1 MEDVSRRTERDLC
14 AITGDVESLS
24 IENNNLPRELPPLE
38 SVGNNNDVE
47 EDTCLTSVHG
57 RDKHHQEHKSK
68 RTAWMQPTEAD
79 GNCNVISQDV
89 PESLQN
95 DSNIPVLCCDDQ
107 QQTISQPSYRYSVQI
122 KQRGD
127 DTELV
132 EPPDTCMHACMDA
145 GADDDI
151 PEYPEG
157 VDRQDTDNYTGT
169 GAVDFTEQSLQTDLR
184 NSEPWQHKSDGSQ
197 EGQVSPEDGSQG
209 QVSPED
215 GSEGQD
221 DDVISEESLL
231 ESAAML
237 QSHVVM
243 LDGAA
248 SPGGT
253 MSVEGGDGRQSAE
266 MFRKVMLSQV
276 QQQLEDL
283 DRELKMHLVKS
294 EQCLLL
300 NRSKLSSYMAQAE
313 AVFSD
318 DAADMEGAACGQQ
331 EDELLLPLD
340 EGNFSLKDLQDSD
353 SDSSQQGEGEG
364 EREASPAAGGY
375 WREVEIEAS
384 CAANGYLREGEREV
398 SPAGG
403 GYWREELVFAN
414 KIQELERAVEERI
427 TAIRPPEDADEEGAE
442 DVTRFQHLPTELVVR
457 ILSHLTPQELCERVA
472 PVCRAWYRHAH
483 DPLLWRELDLDFTHD
498 VQAVDLCA
506 VIRRAP
512 LLKVLVMRGRN
523 ELTIT
528 EVSVFVQHCGML
540 QQLDM
545 GFCKV
550 LDLTMLHIIVDNCP
564 QLEEVN
570 VEGCVSIRDSCL
582 MVLSRLSRL
591 KVLNLS
597 HCTSVTDDGV
607 CHLVRNC
614 PGLVSLN
621 IDGIAWITDSA
632 VQDLAACCPSMR
644 QLYLDGDELT
654 DASISAVTDS
664 CAQLELLDISFC
676 EGVTDLSVHNIPRL
690 QYLEHL
696 RLKRGMQ
703 LSTAVMLHLFTSSTL
718 TGLTYLNL
726 TECTA
731 VNNGAVERITKC
743 CPHLKEL
750 YLCWCWDITEEG
762 LEHIINNLSK
772 LHHLDVTGLDKI
784 TGACLTSLPSALPL
798 LTFLN
803 LQQCNRVQDEVL
815 STLVATVTDLTI
827 VDYYGN
833 HVPPLLA
840 PFH

>member
-1 MEDVSRRTERDLC
+1 MEDDS
-14 AITGDVESLS
+14 
-24 IENNNLPRELPPLE
+24 
-38 SVGNNNDVE
+38 
-47 EDTCLTSVHG
+47 
-57 RDKHHQEHKSK
+57 HQ
-68 RTAWMQPTEAD
+68 
-79 GNCNVISQDV
+79 
-89 PESLQN
+89 
-95 DSNIPVLCCDDQ
+95 
-107 QQTISQPSYRYSVQI
+107 
-122 KQRGD
+122 
-127 DTELV
+127 TEL
-132 EPPDTCMHACMDA
+132 C
-145 GADDDI
+145 
-151 PEYPEG
+151 
-157 VDRQDTDNYTGT
+157 
-169 GAVDFTEQSLQTDLR
+169 
-184 NSEPWQHKSDGSQ
+184 QHKSDGSQ
-197 EGQVSPEDGSQG
+197 EGQVSPEDGSQGQGSPEDGSQGQVSPEDGSQG

-243 LDGAA
+243 LDDDA

-266 MFRKVMLSQV
+266 MFRKVMLTQV

-283 DRELKMHLVKS
+283 DRELKMHLLKS

-313 AVFSD
+313 TVFSSD
-318 DAADMEGAACGQQ
+318 DVADMEGAACGQQ

-353 SDSSQQGEGEG
+353 SDSSQQGEGEREASAAAGSYWREG
-364 EREASPAAGGY
+364 EREASPAT
-375 WREVEIEAS
+375 
-384 CAANGYLREGEREV
+384 
-398 SPAGG
+398 G

-414 KIQELERAVEERI
+414 KIQELERAVEERVA
-427 TAIRPPEDADEEGAE
+427 AIRPPEDADEEGAG
-442 DVTRFQHLPTELVVR
+442 DVTGFHQLPAELVVR

-570 VEGCVSIRDSCL
+570 VEGCDSIRDSCL

-607 CHLVRNC
+607 CQLVRNC

-632 VQDLAACCPSMR
+632 VQGLAACCPSMR

-690 QYLEHL
+690 QHLKHL

-703 LSTAVMLHLFTSSTL
+703 LSTAVMLHLFRGETL
-718 TGLTYLNL
+718 VGLTYLNL

-743 CPHLKEL
+743 CPHLREL

-772 LHHLDVTGLDKI
+772 LHHLDVTGQDKI
-784 TGACLTSLPSALPL
+784 TGACLTSLPSTLPL